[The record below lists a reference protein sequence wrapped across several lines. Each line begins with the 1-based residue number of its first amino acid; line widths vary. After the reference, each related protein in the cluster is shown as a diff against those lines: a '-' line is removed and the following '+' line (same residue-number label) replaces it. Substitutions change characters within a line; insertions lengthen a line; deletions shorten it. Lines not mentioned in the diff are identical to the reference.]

1 MLGAPPGT
9 IPRCG
14 VCGRHRQSDEARK
27 GNRSHREHG
36 FECWVGTWDLN
47 QKAFQL
53 LKKKKKLRKNMTRS
67 DLGKICLG

>member
-36 FECWVGTWDLN
+36 LELGLIGRWIDVDLQEWRGTGTQMLPGVCFRLEDEL
-47 QKAFQL
+47 
-53 LKKKKKLRKNMTRS
+53 S
-67 DLGKICLG
+67 H